1 MNGRKDES
9 TELPEDG
16 QQCVSPLLWHSAAGS
31 PHNSPFLGLGPPVRI
46 TLHLGRR
53 IKIPIADMEA
63 HRGKVNL
70 ERMLERKPLH
80 AAEQQAA
87 PATVCVTGAWRPI
100 GAG

>member
-1 MNGRKDES
+1 
-9 TELPEDG
+9 
-16 QQCVSPLLWHSAAGS
+16 
-31 PHNSPFLGLGPPVRI
+31 
-46 TLHLGRR
+46 
-53 IKIPIADMEA
+53 MEA